1 MHPKTY
7 NLLRW
12 FLIVM
17 LTITPLR
24 AVTADVSGCKMRTA
38 DDVHT
43 AGMMSNHEAG
53 HHQAGQHEQVTKAG
67 DSSTVSHQCCCC
79 NDSTSACAGNCDMG
93 VTASLILQE
102 LSYSVAGLAVSESV
116 ITTSNIL
123 LRELTPPSRP
133 PAAIS

>member
-7 NLLRW
+7 KLLRL

-24 AVTADVSGCKMRTA
+24 TVTAGNSVCKMEVT
-38 DDVHT
+38 DNTPSSV
-43 AGMMSNHEAG
+43 MMSEHATG
-53 HHQAGQHEQVTKAG
+53 HHNMEQHVQMVSVDDNSMISNQYCFCD
-67 DSSTVSHQCCCC
+67 DSQGVCSS
-79 NDSTSACAGNCDMG
+79 NCDMG
-93 VTASLILQE
+93 MSVSLVLQE
-102 LSYSVAGLAVSESV
+102 LSYASVILDVSESV
-116 ITTSNIL
+116 ITSSNIL

>member
-1 MHPKTY
+1 MYPKTY

-24 AVTADVSGCKMRTA
+24 AVTADVSGCKMKTA
-38 DDVHT
+38 DNVHT
-43 AGMMSNHEAG
+43 ASMMSDHAAG
-53 HHQAGQHEQVTKAG
+53 HHQTGQHEQMTKAD
-67 DSSTVSHQCCCC
+67 DSSAVSHQCCCC
-79 NDSTSACAGNCDMG
+79 SDSTSACAGNCDMG

-102 LSYSVAGLAVSESV
+102 LSYSVAVLAVSESV

-133 PAAIS
+133 PAALS